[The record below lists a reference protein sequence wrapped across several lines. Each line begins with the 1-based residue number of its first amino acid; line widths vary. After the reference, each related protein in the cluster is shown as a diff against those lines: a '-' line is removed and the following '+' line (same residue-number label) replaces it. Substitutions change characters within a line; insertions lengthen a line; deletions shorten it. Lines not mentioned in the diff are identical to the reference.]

1 MLRGYLR
8 SGQADQPIGSYEGR
22 LLDNWLFRMSFGVES
37 KRALCSLQGVTEGD
51 SKADERGEGGGSRV
65 VDKGHI
71 SSQSRYDSQSDAERS
86 RVKGK

>member
-1 MLRGYLR
+1 MLRVYLR
-8 SGQADQPIGSYEGR
+8 SGQANQPIGSYEER

-51 SKADERGEGGGSRV
+51 SKAGAGGGSRV

-71 SSQSRYDSQSDAERS
+71 SSQSRYDSQSDGRNEA
-86 RVKGK
+86 V